1 MKKSLMFVL
10 PLLLIIGCSSPE
22 PINYETSLT
31 KRSGVWYTK
40 DTNKPYS
47 GEVFSLYDNGK
58 IKTEGSFKNGERDGE
73 WIIYKWGQKVAEG
86 EYKNG
91 KEDGK
96 WTFFEDDPPY
106 HMTGKGFF
114 KDGNQVGKWTDGY
127 ENGQKRWEGTYKNGE
142 QDGVWT
148 YWSENGQKSEERTYK
163 GGKRIDIIGEW
174 ESDLN
179 ITKQALKDEGLE
191 GEELE
196 MRLMRFSS
204 RSMTFEFKEDGTL
217 MVSFGASESES
228 GEWKLDG
235 STLKTR
241 QGQEKWEQLEISLSG
256 DELVMKIGEESLG
269 FKRVK

>member
-1 MKKSLMFVL
+1 MKQT
-10 PLLLIIGCSSPE
+10 LLIITALMLVVGFSKAQT
-22 PINYETSLT
+22 YQFAET
-31 KRSGVWYTK
+31 Y
-40 DTNKPYS
+40 
-47 GEVFSLYDNGK
+47 YDNGMPK
-58 IKTEGSFKNGERDGE
+58 VIKTFKESKGKLELVNEN
-73 WIIYKWGQKVAEG
+73 KW
-86 EYKNG
+86 
-91 KEDGK
+91 
-96 WTFFEDDPPY
+96 
-106 HMTGKGFF
+106 H
-114 KDGNQVGKWTDGY
+114 

-191 GEELE
+191 GEELK
-196 MRLMRFSS
+196 MGLMMISS
-204 RSMTFEFKEDGTL
+204 MSIILEFRDDGSVQSS
-217 MVSFGASESES
+217 VSGFGESETNE

>member
-10 PLLLIIGCSSPE
+10 PLLLIVGCSSPE
-22 PINYETSLT
+22 PINYKTELVN
-31 KRSGVWYTK
+31 KNGVWY
-40 DTNKPYS
+40 NNHNEPYS
-47 GEVFSLYDNGK
+47 GEVFSLYEVGVMKDEGYLKNGK
-58 IKTEGSFKNGERDGE
+58 RDGE

-114 KDGNQVGKWTDGY
+114 KDGNQVGKWTGWY
-127 ENGQKRWEGTYKNGE
+127 ENGQKRYEETYKDGE
-142 QDGVWT
+142 PDGVWT
-148 YWSENGQKSEERTYK
+148 YWYENGQKSEERTYK
-163 GGKRIDIIGEW
+163 GGKWIDIIGEW
-174 ESDLN
+174 ESDLK

-191 GEELE
+191 GERLE
-196 MRLMRFSS
+196 MALKGLPSVS
-204 RSMTFEFKEDGTL
+204 ITIEFKEDGTFATS
-217 MVSFGASESES
+217 VGEGVES

-241 QGQEKWEQLEISLSG
+241 QGQEEWERIEISLSG